1 LKAADNLHHLD
12 ILQTSVRGLLFII
25 FRYYRGT
32 FSSDS
37 YEFRWTST
45 GGSEYWMIYIQL
57 FHCFRSLVLSGTGR
71 IQKIHGC
78 LKETNEKV
86 LRSIYPHVRMM
97 DAGSLA
103 A

>member
-1 LKAADNLHHLD
+1 
-12 ILQTSVRGLLFII
+12 
-25 FRYYRGT
+25 
-32 FSSDS
+32 
-37 YEFRWTST
+37 
-45 GGSEYWMIYIQL
+45 MIYIQL